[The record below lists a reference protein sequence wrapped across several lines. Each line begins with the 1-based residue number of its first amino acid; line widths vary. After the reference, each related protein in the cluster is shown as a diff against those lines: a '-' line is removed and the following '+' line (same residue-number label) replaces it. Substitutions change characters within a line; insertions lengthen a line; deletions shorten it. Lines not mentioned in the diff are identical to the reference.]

1 MLRAI
6 FAGTLILGTL
16 LIAVTFAWL
25 NPGQIDLDLGF
36 LQVQIATSV
45 AFAITFALGWLFG
58 LLSSGLYVMKL
69 MRERSHLRRQVR
81 AAEQEV
87 KAMRSMPEENAN

>member
-6 FAGTLILGTL
+6 FAGTLVLGTL

-36 LQVQIATSV
+36 MQARVSTSV

-58 LLSSGLYVMKL
+58 LLSSQASL
-69 MRERSHLRRQVR
+69 S
-81 AAEQEV
+81 
-87 KAMRSMPEENAN
+87 

>member
-6 FAGTLILGTL
+6 FAGTLILATL

-36 LQVQIATSV
+36 LQVEIATSV

-58 LLSSGLYVMKL
+58 LLSIGVFVMKL

-81 AAEQEV
+81 TADQEAR
-87 KAMRSMPEENAN
+87 AMRSMPEEHAN